1 MRLLISAFVLLFVT
15 ACMSGETQ
23 NPAPRV
29 ASTRLAAA
37 GTAAAT
43 LAGSLGADRILG
55 RDGAALPLEHWL
67 PDGAPRAI
75 VLGIHG
81 FNDYAHA
88 FAEPGAILAQHGIA
102 TFAYD
107 QRGFGRAPDRGRWAG
122 TDAMISDA
130 LTAMALLRE
139 RYPGVPLYVMGESM
153 GAAVAVLVASRA
165 APDAADGYILLAPAV
180 WGRSTMNVFE
190 RLGLWFADFFPGV
203 EWSPRA
209 LPVTIRP
216 SDNIPMLRALYNDPL
231 VIKTARSD
239 TLNGLVDLMGTA
251 LDAAPRFAAPA
262 LILYGEQD
270 AVVPRTPVARFV
282 AALPRDAAERQRV
295 ALYPAGYHLLL
306 RDLEGPMVTADVLA
320 WIEDPRAPLPSG
332 ADRDARARLDGR
344 TRPAGAPPNLSAAE
358 PAS

>member
-1 MRLLISAFVLLFVT
+1 MRLLICCFSLLFIA
-15 ACMSGETQ
+15 ACMSGQ
-23 NPAPRV
+23 HQGPAQHV

-43 LAGSLGADRILG
+43 LAAGLAADRIVV
-55 RDGAALPLEHWL
+55 RDGAALPLERWL
-67 PDGAPRAI
+67 PEGPPRAI

-81 FNDYAHA
+81 FNDYSHG
-88 FAEPGAILAQHGIA
+88 FAGPAEMLARHGIA

-107 QRGFGRAPDRGRWAG
+107 QRGFGRAPERGRWAG
-122 TDAMISDA
+122 IEPMVTDA

-139 RYPGVPLYVMGESM
+139 RYPGLPLYVMGESM
-153 GAAVAVLVASRA
+153 GAAVAVLAANRA
-165 APDAADGYILLAPAV
+165 GPAGADGYILLAPAV
-180 WGRSTMNVFE
+180 WGRTTMNVFE
-190 RLGLWFADFFPGV
+190 RMGLWFADLFPGV

-216 SDNIPMLRALYNDPL
+216 SDNVAMLRELYNDPL

-239 TLNGLVDLMGTA
+239 TLNGLVDLMGAA
-251 LDAAPRFAAPA
+251 LDAAPHFTAPA
-262 LILYGEQD
+262 FILYGEQD
-270 AVVPRTPVARFV
+270 AVVPRLPVARFV
-282 AALPRDAAERQRV
+282 AALPREATERQRL

-320 WIEDPRAPLPSG
+320 WIDNPRAPLPSG
-332 ADRDARARLDGR
+332 ADREARARLDGR
-344 TRPAGAPPNLSAAE
+344 RPNGEAPNLSAAE